1 MQNNFLILC
10 FLFFL
15 IGCSSNEELDLKNYK
30 NVFENNNAFSL
41 TQISDRS
48 QSKLD
53 KVENLTNILNA
64 KSYNITNPS
73 FDYPLEKKWEI
84 DTDQNMNDKNPFLAE
99 PIIIASHL
107 FLINNKGFVF
117 KINIDSGK
125 IV

>member
-53 KVENLTNILNA
+53 KVENL
-64 KSYNITNPS
+64 
-73 FDYPLEKKWEI
+73 
-84 DTDQNMNDKNPFLAE
+84 
-99 PIIIASHL
+99 
-107 FLINNKGFVF
+107 
-117 KINIDSGK
+117 INIFNAIK
-125 IV
+125 